1 MENKEIKRRLSK
13 ISELPTLPMVAN
25 NVIKL
30 TQNPDSTAFEI
41 AEAISQDQS
50 LATMILKTANSAYY
64 GFPSKITTIHYAIVV
79 LGFNNIKNIVLST
92 TIMAHFSKSDENP
105 LFDRRKFWQ
114 HSLLCGIISKKIAE
128 HMGIKNSEEIF
139 VCGLLHDCGKLILD
153 SFFHDEFVLALQM
166 SKEKNISIMNAENE
180 ILGFNHSGV
189 GALMLKRWSLPPSFV
204 KAVEF
209 HHSPDEN
216 LTTFRTASASIVHV
230 ADYLCR
236 KIGIGNSG
244 DNVLPQLNKK
254 AFSLTDL
261 TPDKIKQMSSAII
274 QEFQSATGFL
284 FEGDDT

>member
-1 MENKEIKRRLSK
+1 MENKELKKRLSK
-13 ISELPTLPMVAN
+13 IKDLPTLPMVAN

-50 LATMILKTANSAYY
+50 LSTRVLKTANSAYY
-64 GFPSKITTIHYAIVV
+64 GFPSKITTINYAIVV
-79 LGFNNIKNIVLST
+79 LGFNNIKNIVLSA
-92 TIMAHFSKSDENP
+92 TIMAQFSKSDENP
-105 LFDRRKFWQ
+105 LFDRREFWK
-114 HSLLCGIISKKIAE
+114 HSLLCGIISKKISE

-139 VCGLLHDCGKLILD
+139 VCGLLHDFGKLILD
-153 SFFHDEFVLALQM
+153 SFFQDEFALALQM
-166 SKEKNISIMNAENE
+166 SKEKNISIMKAENE

-189 GALMLKRWSLPPSFV
+189 GALLLKRWSLPPSLV

-209 HHSPDEN
+209 HHSPDES
-216 LTTFRTASASIVHV
+216 LTAFRTASIVHV

-254 AFSLTDL
+254 AFKLTNL
-261 TPDKIKQMSSAII
+261 TPGKIKQMSLEIIKEFKSA
-274 QEFQSATGFL
+274 SGFL